1 MKNRWLIAAAAVGI
15 HISIGSVYAWSV
27 IAKPLMQQFDLSL
40 TEVSIT
46 FSVAIFFL
54 GMSAAF
60 FGHFVESR
68 GPRISGTISSLFFG
82 LGIIGSGLVVKFAA
96 AHNDIVLNLGQIG
109 DHAIQLKFI
118 YMIYLTYGVLG
129 GTGLGTGYIAPVS
142 TLIKWFP
149 DKRGMATGM
158 AIMGFGF
165 AAFFGG
171 PLMQI
176 LIDKVGIANMF
187 FILGSIYFVLMF
199 SSAQYLAPPPEGWL
213 PAGFKA
219 RLDSGQRILKKDL
232 AMLDARQAVKTI
244 RFYYLWLMLFIN
256 ITCGI
261 AILSVASPLA
271 QEVTGMTSGAA
282 AAMVGMMGL
291 FNGLGRIGWSSLSD
305 HLGRPAV
312 WTTFFII
319 EIAAYFLLPNI
330 VNQMMFQGMLFLI
343 MTCYGGAFASVPAY
357 ISDIF
362 GTRQVS
368 AIHGYILTAWAA
380 AGVVGPLFVSWVHDN
395 TQSYT
400 KTMYVFGFLF
410 VVALVTALLMIAE
423 IKKHHKIQLLRHPMD
438 SPPRDGT
445 HTSK

>member
-27 IAKPLMQQFDLSL
+27 IAKPLMKQFDLNL
-40 TEVSIT
+40 TEVSIA

-60 FGHFVESR
+60 FGHFVETR
-68 GPRISGTISSLFFG
+68 GPRISGTLSSLFFG
-82 LGIIGSGLVVKFAA
+82 LGIIGSGLVVKLAS
-96 AHNDIVLNLGQIG
+96 AHHDVVFNLGQIG
-109 DHAIQLKFI
+109 AHAIQLKLI
-118 YMIYLTYGVLG
+118 HLIYLTYGVLG

-171 PLMQI
+171 PIMQI

-187 FILGSIYFVLMF
+187 FILGTVYFVLMF
-199 SSAQYLAPPPEGWL
+199 SSAQYLAPPPEGWM
-213 PAGFKA
+213 PEGFKA
-219 RLDSGQRILKKDL
+219 RIESGQKVIQKDL
-232 AMLDARQAVKTI
+232 AMLDAHQAVKTV

-271 QEVTGMTSGAA
+271 QEVTGMTSIAA

-291 FNGLGRIGWSSLSD
+291 FNGIGRIGWSSLSD
-305 HLGRPAV
+305 HLGRPAI
-312 WTTFFII
+312 WTTFFVI

-330 VNQMMFQGMLFLI
+330 PNKAMFQIILFLI

-368 AIHGYILTAWAA
+368 AIHGYTLTAWAA
-380 AGVVGPLFVSWVHDN
+380 AGVVGPLFLSWVRD
-395 TQSYT
+395 TTGSYT
-400 KTMYVFGFLF
+400 KTLYVFGCLF
-410 VVALVTALLMIAE
+410 VVALITSLLMIVE
-423 IKKHHKIQLLRHPMD
+423 IQSHRRKA
-438 SPPRDGT
+438 GN
-445 HTSK
+445 